1 LSIYSAVFILE
12 YLPKKHLKTISCLL
26 QFHDS
31 VLSSLLRMPI
41 TVCLICQ
48 CVK

>member
-1 LSIYSAVFILE
+1 MFTN
-12 YLPKKHLKTISCLL
+12 KHLKTISCVL

-41 TVCLICQ
+41 ILFASFASASNSVF
-48 CVK
+48 